1 MNNNKNTNYKKPFV
15 NNHRNF
21 NNNNNFQNQNA
32 YNMHFNNFSNKL
44 NFFNNSFSM
53 NGKQGWICTHC
64 KNFNY
69 ESKIFI
75 FYNIY

>member
-1 MNNNKNTNYKKPFV
+1 MHLHINS
-15 NNHRNF
+15 F
-21 NNNNNFQNQNA
+21 NNNNN
-32 YNMHFNNFSNKL
+32 YNNGNINMNYNNLTNNL

-53 NGKQGWICTHC
+53 NGKRGWICNYC

-75 FYNIY
+75 FYLV